1 MNSGIEGN
9 SYAAVISPSRLTYKI
24 GQGSNQ
30 VIRDAILIGTNDDE
44 VNYGSTQTPTDL
56 ILQMPSMYNNGGY
69 LGAGA
74 LSLQVPDGTMKGGNP
89 RGVGAIDLQ
98 IRRYD
103 PTQIAV
109 GSHSVVMGGANT
121 ASASCAIAMGYANV
135 ASGSQSIAM
144 GYGNTSSNF
153 YSVAMGYATNASN
166 MYAVAIGNAS
176 TSSGNASVAIGNTN
190 NSSGTASVA
199 MGQNN
204 AASGSYGIAMGGG
217 NTSSGPISVAIGGYS
232 TSSGWY
238 STAIGYY
245 CVASGD
251 NSLALS
257 CQSTA
262 NNISS
267 KVTIGTGI
275 NYSIGI
281 TQHGQLGVG
290 AITTDATATVLKSDM
305 NALSAKNQC
314 TLQNNNAISFNIE
327 VVARNTSTGM
337 TGKWESKGLIKRG
350 ANASTTAFVGT
361 PAVTLTNGDSEGWI
375 VSGAIALTVDTTY
388 GALAVTVTGAASTTI
403 HWMCRINTV
412 EVV

>member
-1 MNSGIEGN
+1 MNTGIEGN
-9 SYAAVISPSRLTYKI
+9 SYGAIISPTRITYKV

-30 VIRDAILIGTNDDE
+30 VMRDAILIGTNDDE
-44 VNYGSTQTPTDL
+44 LNYGSTQSATDL
-56 ILQMPSMYNNGGY
+56 ILQIPSMYNNGAYIGS
-69 LGAGA
+69 GA
-74 LSLQVPDGTMKGGNP
+74 LSLQVPDGTVKGGNA
-89 RGVGAIDLQ
+89 RGMGAVDLQ
-98 IRRYD
+98 TSRNSSS
-103 PTQIAV
+103 Q
-109 GSHSVVMGGANT
+109 
-121 ASASCAIAMGYANV
+121 V
-135 ASGSQSIAM
+135 ASGTYSIAM
-144 GYGNTSSNF
+144 GYSN
-153 YSVAMGYATNASN
+153 N
-166 MYAVAIGNAS
+166 
-176 TSSGNASVAIGNTN
+176 SSGNASIALGSTN
-190 NSSGTASVA
+190 TAS
-199 MGQNN
+199 
-204 AASGSYGIAMGGG
+204 SSYC
-217 NTSSGPISVAIGGYS
+217 VAIGGNNTASGLISTAIGSNS

-314 TLQNNNAISFNIE
+314 TLQNNNAMSFNVE

-337 TGKWESKGLIKRG
+337 TGRWEAKGLIKRG
-350 ANASTTAFVGT
+350 TNASTTALVGT
-361 PAVTLTNGDSEGWI
+361 PTITLTNADNEAWI
-375 VSGAIALTVDTTY
+375 VAGAIAITADTTY